1 MDMPVVDKETI
12 WLTER
17 YPRTVEIP
25 GDGTA
30 QFLLMTAAYAK
41 EVHGFTT
48 SLPPQDLLYLRDDIA
63 DPKVVNEWVRNINRG
78 ETITILA
85 RMGSAPL
92 AGFASLHRTRSRWT
106 RGVGELRVNVGVDY
120 RSKGLGRMLTLEM
133 IGIAR
138 YVGLRK
144 LTAQMTAE
152 QTTSRTIFHHLGF
165 VEDATLPAWVEDR
178 NGQAHDLVIMSHD
191 LLE

>member
-1 MDMPVVDKETI
+1 MDGPVDKETI

-25 GDGTA
+25 GNGTA

-78 ETITILA
+78 ETVTILA
-85 RMGSAPL
+85 RTGGGPL
-92 AGFASLHRTRSRWT
+92 IGFVSLHRTRSKWT
-106 RGVGELRVNVGVDY
+106 RGVGEVRVNVAPSDRG
-120 RSKGLGRMLTLEM
+120 KGFGRLLTVEA

-138 YVGLRK
+138 KFGLRK

-152 QTTSRTIFHHLGF
+152 QQAARDAFQHLGF
-165 VEDATLPAWVEDR
+165 RQDAVLPSWVEDR
-178 NGQAHDLVIMSHD
+178 DGQAHDLVIMSHD